1 MPLYQGSGFWGGKQ
15 YQELAELHLPGPSVV
30 IDVRQGSDHDPPLIW
45 DLAVELEDLT
55 TEMRLNEVYRWRYLA
70 DCIDLLKLTP
80 LRLDEPVKSGTD
92 FILTTRTGHS
102 KSLRGAEALIEELG
116 KEHLDRVRN
125 NRNGAVKDR
134 DKAKGGSHPIP
145 ANPEQ
150 ATVRV
155 FFLVDAED
163 TDSLVS
169 AATYAEWLKKWNHE
183 YEEPGRP
190 GRDRRL
196 STLAICMNAHPHRH
210 HPYAL
215 AKHLNHTPATRPA
228 LDALILMHTY
238 GDDEVYI
245 GGDIQS
251 YQVELILYVLLL
263 LSLEGLMAA
272 DQEMVDNQTLSPYVF
287 TDEYAEQPSLP
298 WSIYLMGI
306 SSLEYSARWGARWLD
321 YGLVAKIINIMHD
334 SREVEQEQQLGRLRR
349 EVQEK
354 LREWQQEVSTI
365 VPDAF
370 TAAVPELQALEEFQ
384 SYLASSPFQGK
395 KLSSSVA
402 ILQDFSQRI
411 GQLYTGE
418 GPTLESAMESAS
430 LILWHIKRDAMQLP
444 QGDIHEP
451 SQAYELYEKLL
462 ALQFQAA
469 RLPASLFHGA
479 RGMLPR
485 VLQQVTELS
494 ELTEEIRAVAENPPD
509 LKEYRAQFE
518 LEAQREQEKL
528 ERLSKTAGW
537 FSGGRK
543 RQQREEAA
551 GRLSD
556 LARLHLN
563 QVRSVVTARVALIL
577 LQEAGLYDPDGKICP
592 YHRRLKSFDK
602 AVSAAQVRA
611 SLQQQRAHDRLKL
624 SLSETQVG
632 ISQTL
637 TWLSLNSRKDLLEW
651 EQIVESFDELY
662 KNLEST
668 PTSLNLLMEWL
679 LRLMGAEK
687 PSIITQQYLN
697 KSQPHLTRQDDEE
710 KERLHALSSMLVA
723 VLLLLEVVGFD
734 ITALQPLLNQYIDLK
749 DRSSEEPSVL
759 ESNILGLQRVVREAM
774 LEKATRNG
782 LGDKNQK
789 QFAASFVLRRDQPI
803 ERVLAAWV
811 SNQCAGDP
819 LLAQTLDRS
828 GILARLLDNKMTPAE
843 ALDDLRERNR
853 LLGYRDEMAGDDRF
867 YLLLAPGEAS
877 NDFLKEL
884 DLLYSAQI
892 RPVRFPDTEKLIYL
906 HIHRIRQIMPGYF
919 STAPKQLSP
928 N

>member
-15 YQELAELHLPGPSVV
+15 YQELAELHLPGPSIV

-45 DLAVELEDLT
+45 DLAIELEDLT

-70 DCIDLLKLTP
+70 DCIDFLKLTP
-80 LRLDEPVKSGTD
+80 LRVGEPVKSGSD

-102 KSLRGAEALIEELG
+102 KSLQGAEALIEELG

-134 DKAKGGSHPIP
+134 DKATTASYPIP

-169 AATYAEWLKKWNHE
+169 AATYAEWLKKWNYE
-183 YEEPGRP
+183 YKEPGRP

-196 STLAICMNAHPHRH
+196 STLAICMNADPHLH

-215 AKHLNHTPATRPA
+215 AKHLNHTPATRPP

-238 GDDEVYI
+238 GDDEAYI

-263 LSLEGLMAA
+263 LSLEGLVAA
-272 DQEMVDNQTLSPYVF
+272 DQEMVDHQSLSPYPF
-287 TDEYAEQPSLP
+287 AEEYAEQPPLP

-334 SREVEQEQQLGRLRR
+334 SREVEQEQRLGRLRR

-354 LREWQQEVSTI
+354 LREWQQEVSAI

-370 TAAVPELQALEEFQ
+370 TAAVPELQALEKFQ
-384 SYLASSPFQGK
+384 WYLASSPFQGK
-395 KLSSSVA
+395 KRASSAA
-402 ILQDFSQRI
+402 ILQDFSQLI
-411 GQLYTGE
+411 SQLYLGE
-418 GPTLESAMESAS
+418 GRTLESAMESAS
-430 LILWHIKRDAMQLP
+430 LIPWHIKRDATQLP
-444 QGDIHEP
+444 QSGINEP
-451 SQAYELYEKLL
+451 SQAYELYEKLS

-494 ELTEEIRAVAENPPD
+494 ELIEQIRAVAENPPD
-509 LKEYRAQFE
+509 LKDCREQFGR
-518 LEAQREQEKL
+518 EAKREQEKL
-528 ERLSKTAGW
+528 ERLLRSGRW
-537 FSGGRK
+537 FFGRK
-543 RQQREEAA
+543 QREQREEAA
-551 GRLSD
+551 RKLGD
-556 LARLHLN
+556 IARIHLN
-563 QVRSVVTARVALIL
+563 QVCSVITARVELIL
-577 LQEAGLYDPDGKICP
+577 LQEAGLYDPDGNICP

-602 AVSAAQVRA
+602 AVSAAQMRA

-651 EQIVESFDELY
+651 DQIVESFDELY

-668 PTSLNLLMEWL
+668 PTSLNLLMGWL
-679 LRLMGAEK
+679 LRLIGAEK
-687 PSIITQQYLN
+687 PLIITQQYLSKN
-697 KSQPHLTRQDDEE
+697 QQQLTRQGDEE
-710 KERLHALSSMLVA
+710 KERLHALSTMLVA

-734 ITALQPLLNQYIDLK
+734 STGLQPLLNQYIDLK
-749 DRSSEEPSVL
+749 DRFTEEPSVL
-759 ESNILGLQRVVREAM
+759 ESNILGLQRIVREAM
-774 LEKATRNG
+774 LEKATRNS
-782 LGDKNQK
+782 LSDKNQK
-789 QFAASFVLRRDQPI
+789 QSAASFVLRRDQPI

-811 SNQCAGDP
+811 SNQCASDP

-828 GILARLLDNKMTPAE
+828 GVLARLVENKMTPAQT
-843 ALDDLRERNR
+843 LDDLRERNR

-867 YLLLAPGEAS
+867 YLLLAPGEVS
-877 NDFLKEL
+877 SDFLKEL

-919 STAPKQLSP
+919 SPVQKQLSP